1 MLIVKFI
8 EVKAYSSKEK
18 RSQINWP
25 FFSNDWGERNKLKPK
40 PGEKMKESLEHKL
53 EQKLMKYKTE
63 KQKINQKLV
72 LCREFCK

>member
-1 MLIVKFI
+1 
-8 EVKAYSSKEK
+8 
-18 RSQINWP
+18 
-25 FFSNDWGERNKLKPK
+25 
-40 PGEKMKESLEHKL
+40 MKESLEHKL